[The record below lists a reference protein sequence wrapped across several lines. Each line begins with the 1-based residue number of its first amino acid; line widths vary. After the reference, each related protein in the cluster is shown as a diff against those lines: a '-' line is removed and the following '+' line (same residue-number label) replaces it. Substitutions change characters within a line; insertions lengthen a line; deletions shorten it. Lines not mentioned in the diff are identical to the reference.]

1 VIHAATQASSRFDM
15 TDRRRVLLDTT
26 AFIDYV
32 QTKSSREVSADEL
45 AAAIRAGVVVPV
57 LVNGQ
62 YRFSKRMGIKWVRA
76 LKLQP

>member
-32 QTKSSREVSADEL
+32 QTKSSREVSAD
-45 AAAIRAGVVVPV
+45 GVFP
-57 LVNGQ
+57 LIEPNQ
-62 YRFSKRMGIKWVRA
+62 F
-76 LKLQP
+76 